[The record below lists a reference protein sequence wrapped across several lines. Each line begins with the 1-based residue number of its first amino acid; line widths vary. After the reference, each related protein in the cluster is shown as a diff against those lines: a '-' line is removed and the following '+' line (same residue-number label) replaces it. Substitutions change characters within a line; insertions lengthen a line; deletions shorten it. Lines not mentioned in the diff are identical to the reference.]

1 MIIIYQNKDGS
12 CGALIQCDFSLTP
25 QQLVDKDAPKNPDG
39 SSPVWV
45 SSYETAVPDLN
56 YLSAFSIKDKKVSVD
71 IAKCKEVRLNQF
83 RAIRTEKLNALDVE
97 AIKALESGDSVK
109 LASITS
115 KKQALRDV
123 TKVPLPDTLEEIKAT
138 LPAILA

>member
-1 MIIIYQNKDGS
+1 MIIIYQNQDGS
-12 CGALIQCDFSLTP
+12 CGALLQCDFSLTA

-45 SSYETAVPDLN
+45 SSYETAVPDLS
-56 YLSAFSIKDKKVSVD
+56 YLSACSIKDKKVSLD

-83 RAIRTEKLNALDVE
+83 RAIRKQKLEELDLE
-97 AIKALESGDSVK
+97 SIKALESGDAK
-109 LASITS
+109 ALASITS

-123 TKVPLPDTLEEIKAT
+123 TKLPLPDTLEEIKAT
-138 LPAILA
+138 LPGILA